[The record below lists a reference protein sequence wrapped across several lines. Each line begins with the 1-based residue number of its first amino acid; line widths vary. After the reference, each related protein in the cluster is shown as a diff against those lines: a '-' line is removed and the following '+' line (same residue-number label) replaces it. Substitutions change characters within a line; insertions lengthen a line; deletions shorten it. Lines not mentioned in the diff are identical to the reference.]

1 MKLKKFSRQLIA
13 LGALISKWQK
23 KFDGKKKNCFF
34 AVQIAFKM
42 QKLVSPETGDEFES
56 DDVVGGSTVLFML
69 CFLLLFS
76 VFRGFSRVWLLLIR
90 FKIENNVRK

>member
-1 MKLKKFSRQLIA
+1 MPLFQNGKRNLTERKKT
-13 LGALISKWQK
+13 G
-23 KFDGKKKNCFF
+23 FF

-56 DDVVGGSTVLFML
+56 DDVVGGSTV
-69 CFLLLFS
+69 FS
-76 VFRGFSRVWLLLIR
+76 AFRGFSRVWLLLIR

>member
-1 MKLKKFSRQLIA
+1 MPLFQNGKRNLTERKKA
-13 LGALISKWQK
+13 G
-23 KFDGKKKNCFF
+23 FF

-76 VFRGFSRVWLLLIR
+76 AFRGFSRVWLLLIR